1 MVFGF
6 PDHLISFWC
15 KNWKTSFFVRFFSW
29 CQLISAVCLHFLTR
43 KQIPFYREVADLRNV
58 GKFLQKF
65 FENQRL
71 FQWLFVK
78 RTKISD
84 KNLNIWNF
92 SDFLKKL
99 KIFVNKNTIKM
110 KNIKMYPL
118 STTFFSDISATF
130 WKIPAKMKMPT
141 TSLVLAKWSLHYRF
155 TLTHG
160 IATVSY
166 LFQFLEKVIKRI
178 VPVIKRWHR

>member
-1 MVFGF
+1 MNG
-6 PDHLISFWC
+6 
-15 KNWKTSFFVRFFSW
+15 T
-29 CQLISAVCLHFLTR
+29 
-43 KQIPFYREVADLRNV
+43 REVVGLRNV

-92 SDFLKKL
+92 SDFLQKL

-130 WKIPAKMKMPT
+130 WKIPAKIKMPT
-141 TSLVLAKWSLHYRF
+141 TSLILILQMIDECVCVKKLVPDIQNMVIYTNTKDALF
-155 TLTHG
+155 T
-160 IATVSY
+160 
-166 LFQFLEKVIKRI
+166 
-178 VPVIKRWHR
+178 

>member
-1 MVFGF
+1 MVIRG
-6 PDHLISFWC
+6 
-15 KNWKTSFFVRFFSW
+15 V
-29 CQLISAVCLHFLTR
+29 VG
-43 KQIPFYREVADLRNV
+43 LRNV

-141 TSLVLAKWSLHYRF
+141 TSLAS
-155 TLTHG
+155 THSVKKCQKIG
-160 IATVSY
+160 RIW
-166 LFQFLEKVIKRI
+166 QFSPDFFPTNFKTWFIEPWYFEWNFV
-178 VPVIKRWHR
+178 

>member
-1 MVFGF
+1 M
-6 PDHLISFWC
+6 
-15 KNWKTSFFVRFFSW
+15 
-29 CQLISAVCLHFLTR
+29 
-43 KQIPFYREVADLRNV
+43 

-99 KIFVNKNTIKM
+99 KIFVNKNEKY
-110 KNIKMYPL
+110 KNVPPIND
-118 STTFFSDISATF
+118 FFSDISVTF
-130 WKIPAKMKMPT
+130 WKIPAKMKMAT
-141 TSLVLAKWSLHYRF
+141 TSLIIRHGAYYFKSIIYDCKGASINYIDRHGGKRDGLAKCQRRREGRGENHWNH
-155 TLTHG
+155 
-160 IATVSY
+160 
-166 LFQFLEKVIKRI
+166 
-178 VPVIKRWHR
+178 P

>member
-1 MVFGF
+1 MNYS
-6 PDHLISFWC
+6 L
-15 KNWKTSFFVRFFSW
+15 
-29 CQLISAVCLHFLTR
+29 LLR
-43 KQIPFYREVADLRNV
+43 KDTNRKIGIREVVGLRNV

-99 KIFVNKNTIKM
+99 KIFVNKNTLKM

-130 WKIPAKMKMPT
+130 WKIPAKIKMPT
-141 TSLVLAKWSLHYRF
+141 TSLNVILLKQF
-155 TLTHG
+155 TLQDALLNKSRDLFSKALWRVNCCVPAPGKCSKIMALMTQT
-160 IATVSY
+160 TVY
-166 LFQFLEKVIKRI
+166 
-178 VPVIKRWHR
+178 HRRQNTLI